1 MFEPGGGGKASLAKG
16 AQPSLKYEIIGR
28 NGNDTEKS
36 EQCSK
41 VTRKLIESN
50 KLGGG
55 LGAESGGDICLLPRQ
70 LRHWLQDPIPT
81 TEGDHRWWNL
91 TSNV

>member
-1 MFEPGGGGKASLAKG
+1 LAKG
-16 AQPSLKYEIIGR
+16 GQSSLKYEIIGR
-28 NGNDTEKS
+28 NFNNTEKS

-55 LGAESGGDICLLPRQ
+55 LEAEPQRCGDFYSFFQKKSIFEHTFSKFLLKKVF
-70 LRHWLQDPIPT
+70 LNDC
-81 TEGDHRWWNL
+81 
-91 TSNV
+91 NVC